1 MKLTRV
7 GVDLAK
13 QVFQVHGVDRAER
26 AAWCKR
32 LKRSRWIADLERDV
46 EPGCEIGMEACGG
59 AHHWARV
66 LQAKGYRVKLIAP
79 QFVKPYVKT
88 NKTDANDAEA
98 ICEAMSRPSMRFV
111 AVKTVEQQDLQ
122 AVHRVRSSLIKERT
136 AKANQLRGLLY
147 EYGLVAPRALS
158 SLRRAV
164 PEWLEDAGNGLTVRF
179 RALLCGLYGDL
190 RLLDERVRELDLEIA
205 AIAREHE
212 PVGRLKQICGVGPLT
227 ASALYALV
235 GDGRQYRNGRELA
248 VALGLT
254 PRQHSSGG
262 KEKLLGIS
270 KRGDK
275 YVRTLLIH
283 GARSALRVAPGK
295 TDRISRWA
303 VALAE
308 RSHMNVAATALANK
322 TARVAWAML
331 RHGTNYEPERV
342 AA

>member
-26 AAWCKR
+26 PAWCKR
-32 LKRSRWIADLERDV
+32 LKRSRWIGDLERDV
-46 EPGCEIGMEACGG
+46 EAGCEIGMEACGG
-59 AHHWARV
+59 AHHWARL
-66 LQAKGYRVKLIAP
+66 LQAKGYRVRLIAP

-122 AVHRVRSSLIKERT
+122 AVHRVRSSLIRDRT
-136 AKANQLRGLLY
+136 AKANQVRGLVY
-147 EYGLVAPRALS
+147 EYGLAAPRELHA
-158 SLRRAV
+158 LRRVV
-164 PEWLEDAGNGLTVRF
+164 PEWLEDADNGLTVRF
-179 RALLCGLYGDL
+179 RALLAGLYSDL
-190 RLLDERVRELDLEIA
+190 RLLDERVRELDREIA

-212 PVGRLKQICGVGPLT
+212 PVGRLEQLTGIGPLT

-235 GDGRQYRNGRELA
+235 GDGRQYRSGRELA

-275 YVRTLLIH
+275 YIRTLLIH
-283 GARSALRVAPGK
+283 GARSALRVAPNR
-295 TDRISRWA
+295 TDRLSRWA
-303 VALAE
+303 LALAE
-308 RSHMNVAATALANK
+308 RSHPNVAVTALANK
-322 TARVAWAML
+322 MARIVWAML
-331 RHGTNYEPERV
+331 RHETNYEPEHV

>member
-13 QVFQVHGVDRAER
+13 QVFQVHGVDRGER
-26 AAWCKR
+26 PVWCKR
-32 LKRSRWIADLERDV
+32 LKRSRWIADLEREA
-46 EPGCEIGMEACGG
+46 EPGAEIGMEACGG

-111 AVKTVEQQDLQ
+111 AVKTVDQQDLQ
-122 AVHRVRSSLIKERT
+122 AVHRVRSSLIRERT
-136 AKANQLRGLLY
+136 AKANQLRGLVY
-147 EYGLVAPRALS
+147 EYGLVAPQQIS

-164 PEWLEDAGNGLTVRF
+164 PQWLEDAENGLTVRF
-179 RALLCGLYGDL
+179 RSLLAGLYRDL
-190 RLLDERVRELDLEIA
+190 KQLDERVRELDKEVA
-205 AIAREHE
+205 AITREHE
-212 PVGRLKQICGVGPLT
+212 PVRRLMQINGVGPLI

-235 GDGRQYRNGRELA
+235 GDARQYRNGRDLA

-275 YVRTLLIH
+275 YMRTLLIH
-283 GARSALRVAPGK
+283 GARSALRTAPGR

-303 VALAE
+303 LALAE
-308 RSHMNVAATALANK
+308 RSHPNVAVTALANK

-331 RHGTNYEPERV
+331 RHGANYEPERV

>member
-13 QVFQVHGVDRAER
+13 QVFQVHGVDRGER
-26 AAWCKR
+26 PVWCKR
-32 LKRSRWIADLERDV
+32 LKRSRWIADLEREA
-46 EPGCEIGMEACGG
+46 EPGAEIGMEACGG

-111 AVKTVEQQDLQ
+111 AVKTVDQQDLQ
-122 AVHRVRSSLIKERT
+122 AVHRVRSSLIRERT
-136 AKANQLRGLLY
+136 AKANQLRGLVY
-147 EYGLVAPRALS
+147 EYGLVAPQQIS

-164 PEWLEDAGNGLTVRF
+164 PQWLEDAENGLTVRF
-179 RALLCGLYGDL
+179 RSLLAGLYRDL
-190 RLLDERVRELDLEIA
+190 KQLDERVRELDKEVA
-205 AIAREHE
+205 AITREHE
-212 PVGRLKQICGVGPLT
+212 PVRRLMQINGVGPLI

-235 GDGRQYRNGRELA
+235 GDARQYRNGRDLA

-275 YVRTLLIH
+275 YMRTLLIH
-283 GARSALRVAPGK
+283 GARSALRTAPGR

-303 VALAE
+303 LALAE
-308 RSHMNVAATALANK
+308 RSHPNVAVTALANK

-331 RHGTNYEPERV
+331 RHGANYEPERL